1 MKTTEQ
7 MRYRTPDGETLTRDV
22 KILLLKILREGQ
34 FTEADKEALRFG
46 LHSPLVI
53 FDSLRDCRQRYEDLF
68 KEPEGKSPYKLTE
81 TMREK
86 IMQTLKAG
94 KVDESLYL
102 EFCAAFGVEISCIVF
117 TDD

>member
-1 MKTTEQ
+1 MKETKQ
-7 MRYRTPDGETLTRDV
+7 KQYRNPEGEPLTRES
-22 KILLLKILREGQ
+22 KLLLLKILKEGQ

-53 FDSLRDCRQRYEDLF
+53 FDSLRDCKKRYENLF
-68 KEPEGKSPYKLTE
+68 KETEGESPYKLTE

-94 KVDESLYL
+94 NVDESLYL

-117 TDD
+117 TD